1 MRLSR
6 RQFTQVAT
14 GTVAFASTPAVLKRA
29 GLAAEEPIRV
39 GNILD
44 QTGGLNIYSLKQIK
58 ALAMSVD
65 ELNQAGGLLGRPLEL
80 FFYDSQSNNQFNSQY
95 ATQAL
100 VRDKVQV
107 IHGGITSSSREVM
120 RPIVHKYGGLLSY
133 NSLYEG
139 GVCDRRHVSTGM
151 VPAQQ
156 LEPLID
162 YVVNEQGAKKGY
174 VLAADYNYGQITS
187 KWMQK
192 LLAEAG
198 GEAVAVEFFPLD
210 VTNFAP
216 AISRIQEAGPDVV
229 WSALVGGAHIAFY
242 RQFEATIGKANMM
255 LASTTYGVGR
265 ENTQLSEDEREGI
278 VIASSFVDDLP
289 TPAAKAFVEQ
299 FKAYSGEDEYI
310 GEYGE
315 YGNRGLML
323 WAEAVRQA
331 GDPSPDAVI
340 GALADGAVKY
350 DGAGGLYTIDGKTQH
365 TTMDMHIVVGNRA
378 GTFDVIKSFP
388 QRPPRDT
395 QEVCD
400 LEANPDDTTQYEP
413 EI

>member
-1 MRLSR
+1 
-6 RQFTQVAT
+6 
-14 GTVAFASTPAVLKRA
+14 
-29 GLAAEEPIRV
+29 
-39 GNILD
+39 
-44 QTGGLNIYSLKQIK
+44 
-58 ALAMSVD
+58 
-65 ELNQAGGLLGRPLEL
+65 
-80 FFYDSQSNNQFNSQY
+80 
-95 ATQAL
+95 
-100 VRDKVQV
+100 
-107 IHGGITSSSREVM
+107 
-120 RPIVHKYGGLLSY
+120 
-133 NSLYEG
+133 
-139 GVCDRRHVSTGM
+139 M

-299 FKAYSGEDEYI
+299 FKEYSGEDEYI

-365 TTMDMHIVVGNRA
+365 TTMDKHLVVGNRA